1 MGERNAVGY
10 GNAGKGMPEA
20 VQGAEVVREAGRF
33 LYGIDLLMNIGH
45 AAYAVPAGKNIGAA
59 FVFYFGK
66 QFPDRLC
73 QGNTFI
79 SMTFC
84 SFLTFSYY
92 IDEALFK
99 INVRPFESEKFA
111 SGIPV

>member
-1 MGERNAVGY
+1 M
-10 GNAGKGMPEA
+10 
-20 VQGAEVVREAGRF
+20 
-33 LYGIDLLMNIGH
+33 
-45 AAYAVPAGKNIGAA
+45 
-59 FVFYFGK
+59 
-66 QFPDRLC
+66 C

-111 SGIPV
+111 SAHSRVVGHEHKLSCLAIFCMVGSFNEAGTFFRRQHFRLHVVQMRHFEMQL